1 MSHQSSKEMFSA
13 FPHILKREFISLPS
27 FDEKWKKLELNEID
41 RQKLENA
48 LIDNPKVGDV
58 IRGTKG
64 ARKMRYA
71 FENQGKS
78 SSARVIYVDFEV
90 METIYLID
98 VYAKA
103 KKDNLT
109 KEEIN
114 ELKQVVEILKA

>member
-1 MSHQSSKEMFSA
+1 M
-13 FPHILKREFISLPS
+13 KREFISLPS